1 MSTLISSCKP
11 ILTHNN
17 SYANSVLQALYFCT
31 PFRDLL
37 LQEVDPVQSRR
48 DPDRSPV
55 TPPTPNKSPPPLT
68 PLRRKPERQPSISGP
83 PSEVVSGNSSQAVYS
98 IPSSPPTLISALRSL
113 FLHISS
119 NPREKGTVA
128 PRAFIDKLKE
138 LNENFRSTMHQDAHE
153 FLNYLLNKIVEEIE
167 EDKKQAQN
175 VNGDDCGW
183 LYVT

>member
-1 MSTLISSCKP
+1 MYLD
-11 ILTHNN
+11 

-37 LQEVDPVQSRR
+37 LQEVDPVHPQQ
-48 DPDRSPV
+48 DPSNSPAP
-55 TPPTPNKSPPPLT
+55 PPTPNKFPPPLT
-68 PLRRKPERQPSISGP
+68 PLRRKPERNPSISR
-83 PSEVVSGNSSQAVYS
+83 PSSEAANGNSSKVAHP
-98 IPSSPPTLISALRSL
+98 IPASPPTLFSALRSL

-119 NPREKGTVA
+119 NPGEKGTVA

-153 FLNYLLNKIVEEIE
+153 FLNFLLNRIVEEIE

-175 VNGDDCGW
+175 SFSGDDCR
-183 LYVT
+183 